1 MAGDRTRFTTTG
13 ALGNSDL
20 TAAAKIIA
28 DRAKELAGAWSAT
41 IPARIQTQV
50 AGTTATVSSDAP
62 PAYPNEITG
71 VRHPVFGPT
80 EKNPHPAW
88 VTNQHRPFLSAAADE
103 QAGAAMAR
111 YAKKVDK
118 MCRQAG
124 FR

>member
-1 MAGDRTRFTTTG
+1 MAGDRTRVTTTG

-20 TAAAKIIA
+20 SAAAKIIA
-28 DRAKELAGAWSAT
+28 DRAKELAGAWSAR
-41 IPARIQTQV
+41 IPEQIKTEV
-50 AGTTATVSSDAP
+50 SGTTATVSCDAP
-62 PAYPNEITG
+62 PAYPNEIAG

-80 EKNPHPAW
+80 EKNPDPAW

-111 YAKKVDK
+111 YAKKIDR

-124 FR
+124 FS